1 MATMID
7 RRDIKNFW
15 EARGKKF
22 AAPTEAMANLESS
35 PELLSLK
42 VAQEQNV
49 VLPRLDLK
57 PDMDVL
63 DIGAGYGQWSMRFA
77 PHVRSVTAVEYA
89 DSMLRAGVEEAKSR
103 NLANIHF
110 IPSAAED
117 FIPEKN
123 YQLVFISGLFLY
135 LDDPQAEKVASMA
148 MNALAPGGR
157 LFLREA
163 ISMLDRRHVIENRW
177 STAMESNYS
186 ALYRLPEEFIQLFK
200 KLRLVERGHFFPDGS
215 PLNKWKET
223 RLHFYLFAKGEDSE

>member
-1 MATMID
+1 MID
-7 RRDIKNFW
+7 RHTIKNFW
-15 EARGKKF
+15 EARGKRF
-22 AAPTEAMANLESS
+22 EAPTEAMANLEPN
-35 PELLSLK
+35 PELLGLK

-77 PHVRSVTAVEYA
+77 PHVHSVTAVEYA
-89 DSMLRAGVEEAKSR
+89 DSMLQAGVEEAKKR
-103 NLANIHF
+103 NFTNLRFIH
-110 IPSAAED
+110 SAAED
-117 FIPEKN
+117 FIPDKK

-135 LDDPQAEKVASMA
+135 LDDPQAEKVANMA
-148 MNALAPGGR
+148 MTALAPGGK

-163 ISMLDRRHVIENRW
+163 ISLLDQRYMIEDRW

-186 ALYRLPEEFIQLFK
+186 ALYRLPEEFIRLFK

-223 RLHFYLFAKGEDSE
+223 RLHFYLFANGEDSE